1 MFKNAGGRQ
10 AAKDM
15 MVNART
21 DCLSFEELVGRRPND
36 VESKNVPDRLFVGG
50 RLPAPLELSRVSIVG
65 TRAPSKEGE
74 ELARKTAEVLVRNNY
89 AVVSGL
95 AKGIDTV
102 AHSTTIGAGGQT
114 IAVLGTPL
122 DKTYPAENAKLQA
135 QIMEGHLAVSQ
146 FPPGSPVAR
155 ANFVSRNRTMAV
167 ISDATVIVEAG
178 RSSGTQH
185 QGWEAIRL
193 GRDLFVSEMVTA
205 DRGNEWAQKI
215 AQYGAV
221 TFSDPA
227 DIVDHLPPTPVIRT
241 ITL

>member
-1 MFKNAGGRQ
+1 MT
-10 AAKDM
+10 
-15 MVNART
+15 VNART
-21 DCLSFEELVGRRPND
+21 DCLSFEGLVGRKPND
-36 VESKNVPDRLFVGG
+36 VESKNVPDKLFVGG
-50 RLPAPLELSRVSIVG
+50 KLAPPLELSRVSIVG
-65 TRAPSKEGE
+65 TRTPSAEGVKM
-74 ELARKTAEVLVRNNY
+74 ASRIAEMLVRNEY

-102 AHSTTIGAGGQT
+102 AHRTAIGAGGQT

-122 DKTYPAENAKLQA
+122 DRTYPAENAWLQA
-135 QIMEGHLAVSQ
+135 EIMKEHLAVSQ
-146 FPPGSPVAR
+146 FPPGRPVEKG
-155 ANFVSRNRTMAV
+155 NFVMRNRTMAV

-193 GRDLFVSEMVTA
+193 GRDLFVSELVME
-205 DRGNEWAQKI
+205 DRGNDWAQKI
-215 AQYGAV
+215 AQYGAM

-227 DIVDHLPPTPVIRT
+227 DIVDYLPPTPVVRT